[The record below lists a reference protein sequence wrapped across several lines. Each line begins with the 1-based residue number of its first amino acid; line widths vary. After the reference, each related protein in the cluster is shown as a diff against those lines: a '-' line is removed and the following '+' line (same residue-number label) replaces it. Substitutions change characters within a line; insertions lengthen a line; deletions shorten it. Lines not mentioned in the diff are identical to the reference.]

1 VPAGNQGLSAG
12 ARQFPVA
19 AAAGLATPASVRA
32 LRGQRDGLDGGMPAA
47 AWSWRLPGNASCAR
61 TARAHVRQALADLRM
76 PGELIDDAAV
86 AVSEL
91 ATNAWLHAVNAKPL
105 TATAGPGAAAPELW
119 VYRRGEPPDA
129 EVVCG
134 VFDTRRDVW
143 PRARPEWSAL
153 LAEDTKLAD
162 PQLDALLAGA
172 AGNGHGLGIVSAL
185 SGTNGWHL
193 TRSRSGDCPIPGK
206 VIWFTMRIPDGLAA
220 AQPPPVRLAPDQ
232 AAHTLTAL
240 LTARGIP
247 EPACRHDPAHSAV
260 SVTADLTIWCHEGAF
275 QWKSGDGLERR
286 SYSDLADTVEAVVRL
301 HEDMAYARTSAH

>member
-1 VPAGNQGLSAG
+1 V
-12 ARQFPVA
+12 
-19 AAAGLATPASVRA
+19 
-32 LRGQRDGLDGGMPAA
+32 
-47 AWSWRLPGNASCAR
+47 
-61 TARAHVRQALADLRM
+61 LADLQM

-91 ATNAWLHAVNAKPL
+91 ATNAWLHALDAMPL
-105 TATAGPGAAAPELW
+105 AAAAGPGAAAPELW

-162 PQLDALLAGA
+162 PQLDALLADD
-172 AGNGHGLGIVSAL
+172 AGNGHGLGIVAAL
-185 SGTNGWHL
+185 AGTTGWHL
-193 TRSRSGDCPIPGK
+193 TRSRSGDCPVPGK

-247 EPACRHDPAHSAV
+247 EPACRHDTAHSAV
-260 SVTADLTIWCHEGAF
+260 SVTGDLTIWCHEGAF
-275 QWKSGDGLERR
+275 EWKSGDGLERR
-286 SYSDLADTVEAVVRL
+286 SYSDLDDTVEAVVRL
-301 HEDMAYARTSAH
+301 HEDMAYARTSAHVTEEPGPADPGPP